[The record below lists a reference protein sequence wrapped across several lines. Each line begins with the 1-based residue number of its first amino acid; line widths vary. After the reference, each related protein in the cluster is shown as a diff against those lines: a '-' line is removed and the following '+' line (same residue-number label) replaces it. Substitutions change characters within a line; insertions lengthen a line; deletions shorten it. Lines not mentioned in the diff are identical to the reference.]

1 LRPTGLHSSQFTI
14 LQVLSRMGELS
25 QGQLAE
31 VLAMDST
38 TLTRTLAI
46 MRRNGWITERRGDDR
61 RQRWLQL
68 SRAGETQLKRATPL
82 WEQAQAQLRAQLGD
96 AAWEQLFHLANRVTN
111 IVTSQGV

>member
-1 LRPTGLHSSQFTI
+1 
-14 LQVLSRMGELS
+14 MKELS

-46 MRRNGWITERRGDDR
+46 MQRNGWISERRGDDR
-61 RQRWLQL
+61 RQRWFQL

-82 WEQAQAQLRAQLGD
+82 WEQAQAELRAELGD